1 MSIEFDVWAILRGA
15 LVARRKVRIT
25 FGLAS
30 VARRGNISLFAHD
43 VGQVAGLVVSF
54 LLRQSVRVASAW
66 SFVLLFVLLF
76 PISELLLCGFDF
88 GLGT

>member
-1 MSIEFDVWAILRGA
+1 MSIEFDVWATLRVA
-15 LVARRKVRIT
+15 LVARRKVRVT

-43 VGQVAGLVVSF
+43 VGQVAGLVTSF
-54 LLRQSVRVASAW
+54 LLRQSVRVASAR
-66 SFVLLFVLLF
+66 SFVLLFVLWF
-76 PISELLLCGFDF
+76 PIYELFLCGFGL